1 MVELSK
7 PKTIVRSDRPRPS
20 LTRRASLNALAAGVD
35 YTARISIQLV
45 LAPLLLR
52 FLGDAGYGIWQVL
65 QRLIGQASPASGRP
79 GEALKWVVAQAQSSD
94 DGEAKRERVGTAIA
108 VWLLFLPLVAVL
120 GAVLAWFSP
129 ALVHA
134 SPDQAWVVRAAAGLL
149 VVNLMVLGIA
159 NIPRS
164 VLQGENLGYRRLGI
178 STAVLFVGALLT
190 AAALWLGWGLM
201 GVALSMVLTTVL
213 SGITNLQIVRRQ
225 IHWWGVS
232 RPRKGAVRAFVGIS
246 WWFLL
251 WNLVMQAIKGS
262 DVLVLSALGGVALVT
277 TYTLT
282 SYVPHAITDV
292 VFMVVSATMPGLG
305 GLVGAGELERAVKVR
320 GETMVLSWIVSIVAA
335 TTAIVWLPDFLRL
348 WVGSKYDAGT
358 TATVLICIMVL
369 QLALIRV
376 DSNVIDLTLRI
387 RGKVLLGI
395 FSVALSVGLALLLVG
410 PAQLG
415 IVGLVI
421 GFVLGRL
428 VLSVA
433 YPVLVGRLLH
443 FPVTAQLRGAWRPAL
458 TSVSMVAAA
467 AYARGQVEAG
477 GWVSLLA
484 LGSVTTV
491 LTLGLAYGCGLSTGQ
506 RRQVR
511 RRLGKVA
518 RAS

>member
-1 MVELSK
+1 
-7 PKTIVRSDRPRPS
+7 
-20 LTRRASLNALAAGVD
+20 
-35 YTARISIQLV
+35 
-45 LAPLLLR
+45 
-52 FLGDAGYGIWQVL
+52 
-65 QRLIGQASPASGRP
+65 
-79 GEALKWVVAQAQSSD
+79 
-94 DGEAKRERVGTAIA
+94 
-108 VWLLFLPLVAVL
+108 
-120 GAVLAWFSP
+120 
-129 ALVHA
+129 
-134 SPDQAWVVRAAAGLL
+134 
-149 VVNLMVLGIA
+149 
-159 NIPRS
+159 
-164 VLQGENLGYRRLGI
+164 
-178 STAVLFVGALLT
+178 
-190 AAALWLGWGLM
+190 
-201 GVALSMVLTTVL
+201 
-213 SGITNLQIVRRQ
+213 
-225 IHWWGVS
+225 
-232 RPRKGAVRAFVGIS
+232 
-246 WWFLL
+246 
-251 WNLVMQAIKGS
+251 
-262 DVLVLSALGGVALVT
+262 
-277 TYTLT
+277 
-282 SYVPHAITDV
+282 
-292 VFMVVSATMPGLG
+292 
-305 GLVGAGELERAVKVR
+305 
-320 GETMVLSWIVSIVAA
+320 MVLSWIVSIVAA

-443 FPVTAQLRGAWRPAL
+443 FPVAAQLRGAWRPAL
-458 TSVSMVAAA
+458 TSVAMVAAA

>member
-1 MVELSK
+1 M
-7 PKTIVRSDRPRPS
+7 
-20 LTRRASLNALAAGVD
+20 NALAAGVD
-35 YTARISIQLV
+35 YAARISIQLV

-65 QRLIGQASPASGRP
+65 QRLIGHTSPASGRP
-79 GEALKWVVAQAQSSD
+79 GEALKWVVAHAQSSED
-94 DGEAKRERVGTAIA
+94 DEAKREKVGTAIA
-108 VWLLFLPLVAVL
+108 VWLLFLPLVTVL
-120 GAVLAWFSP
+120 GGVLAWVSP

-134 SPDQAWVVRAAAGLL
+134 SPDQTWVIRGAAGLL
-149 VVNLMVLGIA
+149 VFNLIVLGIA
-159 NIPRS
+159 SIPRS
-164 VLQGENLGYRRLGI
+164 VLLGENLGYRRLGV
-178 STAVLFVGALLT
+178 STAVLFVGAGLT
-190 AAALWLGWGLM
+190 ATALWLGWGLL
-201 GVALSMVLTTVL
+201 GVALSMVLTTML
-213 SGITNLQIVRRQ
+213 SGITFLHIVRRQ
-225 IHWWGVS
+225 VHWWGVS
-232 RPRKGAVRAFVGIS
+232 RPRTGAVKAFVGIS

-262 DVLVLSALGGVALVT
+262 DVLVLSAVGGVALVT

-305 GLVGAGELERAVKVR
+305 GLVGAGELDRAVKVR
-320 GETMVLSWIVSIVAA
+320 GETMVLSWMVSIVAA
-335 TTAIVWLPDFLRL
+335 SAAIIWLPDFLRL
-348 WVGSKYDAGT
+348 WVGSQYDAGT

-395 FSVALSVGLALLLVG
+395 FSVALSVGLAIVLVG

-415 IVGLVI
+415 IVGLVTAFLI
-421 GFVLGRL
+421 GRL

-443 FPVTAQLRGAWRPAL
+443 FPVMAQVRGAWRPAL
-458 TSVSMVAAA
+458 TSVVMLGGAVFVRNQA
-467 AYARGQVEAG
+467 GAG
-477 GWVSLLA
+477 GWFSLLA
-484 LGSVTTV
+484 LGS
-491 LTLGLAYGCGLSTGQ
+491 LTSLLALLLAYGCGLSAGQ

-511 RRLGKVA
+511 SRLRKVV